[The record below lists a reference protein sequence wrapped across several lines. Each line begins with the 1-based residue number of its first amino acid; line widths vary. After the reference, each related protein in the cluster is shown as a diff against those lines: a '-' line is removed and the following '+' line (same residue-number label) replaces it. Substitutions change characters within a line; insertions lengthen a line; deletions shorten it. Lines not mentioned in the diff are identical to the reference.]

1 MNDDQVLCH
10 FCSKSSLDTSN
21 QWIFYDG
28 CDSWFHSSSV
38 KLTDDKVSR
47 LGASSTK
54 WFCNKCQK
62 FSVPSSQVEACV
74 CPHCPQEDP
83 RSFKTDKGLA
93 IHIRRIHPDIENAL
107 SQSSKKPLLDRLST
121 YKKHTRILRQIPKR
135 ARHLATQKLD
145 DCVKNNDLNAW
156 EALLLFPYKVFRIPE
171 KSKKKSKK
179 TSSNINKRVTAK
191 VADFDIRGAVKL
203 LSSNDTLA
211 DTDENSYFDLKKKHP
226 SPFRLLNF
234 PSPLSE
240 NHDCLTVC
248 ESDVQKAI
256 NSFPSGSASASL
268 CALKKKDGG
277 LRPIAVGNVFRRLTA
292 KLACHAV
299 REDVGNYFR
308 PHQVGF
314 ATFANAPK
322 NVGKVL
328 LKIDYKNAFNSVER
342 DVMLQEVSK
351 KTPSLFPFLW
361 QCYSF
366 SIDLLFGNQVIPSLV
381 GVQQGDPAGPM
392 TFSLAI
398 PPIIDELKSELNVFY
413 LDDGTLSDD
422 PEVVLS
428 DFMNIIDRS
437 QELGLQ
443 VNPMKCELYF
453 CSGEVDTNILT
464 CFQDV
469 APGIK
474 AVSKQNLSLLGA
486 PVFEEVFL
494 EFTTEKFKSLETMI
508 NRLIGL
514 PSHVAYF
521 LLKNCFAIPKL
532 TYLLRTSPAWKFP
545 EWCSALDNQLK
556 NGLESILNIQL
567 DCVQWTQAS
576 LPIKSGGLGIRK
588 ITDIALPA
596 FLASTFGEEA
606 KEIWNELNPSNI
618 PTLPTYQRN
627 WDIINIQ
634 RIIVNTFTVDSF
646 TEIARLKALQLPES
660 GAWLQAIP
668 SSHIGT
674 LMDNNSFRVCV
685 ALRIGSPVCR
695 PYNCICG
702 AQVSVDGRHGLHCG
716 KGSGRF
722 SRHNELNDILK
733 RSLSSMGMPCLLEP
747 GGPVRDDE
755 KRPDGMTLVPWSRGQ
770 HLVWDATCT
779 DTLADSHVAH
789 SAVESGYAAEAAAKR
804 KHSKYKVIK
813 ESNYFFVAF
822 AVETFGPCSKEA
834 QDLVHT
840 IGTNLNQIYGDSRSK
855 QFLTQRISLALPLP
869 WKKYFI

>member
-21 QWIFYDG
+21 QWIFCDG
-28 CDSWFHSSSV
+28 CDFWFHISCV
-38 KLTDDKVSR
+38 NLTDDKVSR

-62 FSVPSSQVEACV
+62 FSLPSSQVKACV

-93 IHIRRIHPDIENAL
+93 IHIRRIHPKIENAS

-121 YKKHTRILRQIPKR
+121 YKKHTRILRRIPKG
-135 ARHLATQKLD
+135 ARHLAAQNWMTSFEFLKNKKKGLLTSL
-145 DCVKNNDLNAW
+145 VKDNINSCSL
-156 EALLLFPYKVFRIPE
+156 PE
-171 KSKKKSKK
+171 PQKSKKI
-179 TSSNINKRVTAK
+179 SSDINKRVTAK
-191 VADFDIRGAVKL
+191 VADFHIRGAVKL
-203 LSSNDTLA
+203 FSSNDTLA
-211 DTDENSYFDLKKKHP
+211 DTDENTYFDLKNKHP
-226 SPFRLLNF
+226 SPSRLLNF

-248 ESDVQKAI
+248 ESDVQKTI
-256 NSFPSGSASASL
+256 NSFPSGSASGIDGLLSQHLKDMISKSASDAGRSLLMSITQLCNLMLAGKVNALICPILYGASL
-268 CALKKKDGG
+268 CALKTKDGG

-292 KLACHAV
+292 KLACHSV
-299 REDVGNYFR
+299 REDFGNYFR

-314 ATFANAPK
+314 ATQRGCEAAIHAVRTFANAPK

-328 LKIDYKNAFNSVER
+328 LEIDYKNAFNSVER
-342 DVMLQEVSK
+342 DVMIQEVSK

-366 SIDLLFGNQVIPSLV
+366 SADLLFGNQVIPSLV

-392 TFSLAI
+392 IFSLAI
-398 PPIIDELKSELNVFY
+398 QPIIDELKSELNVFY

-428 DFMNIIDRS
+428 DFMNLIDRS
-437 QELGLQ
+437 HELGLQ

-453 CSGEVDTNILT
+453 CSG
-464 CFQDV
+464 
-469 APGIK
+469 
-474 AVSKQNLSLLGA
+474 A
-486 PVFEEVFL
+486 PVFEEAFL

-532 TYLLRTSPAWKFP
+532 TYLLRTSPTWKFP
-545 EWCSALDNQLK
+545 EWCSDLDNQFK
-556 NGLESILNIQL
+556 N
-567 DCVQWTQAS
+567 
-576 LPIKSGGLGIRK
+576 
-588 ITDIALPA
+588 
-596 FLASTFGEEA
+596 
-606 KEIWNELNPSNI
+606 
-618 PTLPTYQRN
+618 
-627 WDIINIQ
+627 
-634 RIIVNTFTVDSF
+634 
-646 TEIARLKALQLPES
+646 EIARLKALQLPES

-674 LMDNNSFRVCV
+674 LMNNNSFRVCV
-685 ALRIGSPVCR
+685 ALRIGSSVCC

-702 AQVSVDGRHGLHCG
+702 AQVSVDGRDGLHCG

-722 SRHNELNDILK
+722 LRHNELNDILK
-733 RSLSSMGMPCLLEP
+733 HDG
-747 GGPVRDDE
+747 

-779 DTLADSHVAH
+779 NIFADSHVAH

-813 ESNYFFVAF
+813 EMTNMTSRHVEVQREIMHVYAENSHKSYSVIAKDVKSNRWTV
-822 AVETFGPCSKEA
+822 KR
-834 QDLVHT
+834 T
-840 IGTNLNQIYGDSRSK
+840 IDNFKVNQTTQEKPRSGRPK
-855 QFLTQRISLALPLP
+855 GAKD
-869 WKKYFI
+869 KKTEKKVVRCI

>member
-21 QWIFYDG
+21 QWIFCDG
-28 CDSWFHSSSV
+28 CDSWFHSSCV
-38 KLTDDKVSR
+38 NLTDDKVSR

-62 FSVPSSQVEACV
+62 FNVPSSQVETCV
-74 CPHCPQEDP
+74 CPHCPQKDP

-121 YKKHTRILRQIPKR
+121 YKKHTRILPQIPKR
-135 ARHLATQKLD
+135 ARHLAAQKLNHTLD
-145 DCVKNNDLNAW
+145 DCIKNNDLNAW
-156 EALLLFPYKVFRIPE
+156 EALLLFPYKDNINSYSLP
-171 KSKKKSKK
+171 KPQKSKK

-191 VADFDIRGAVKL
+191 VADFDIRDAVKI
-203 LSSNDTLA
+203 LSFNDTLT
-211 DTDENSYFDLKKKHP
+211 DTDENTYFDLKKKHP
-226 SPFRLLNF
+226 SPSRLLKF
-234 PSPLSE
+234 PSPPSK

-248 ESDVQKAI
+248 ESDVQKVI
-256 NSFPSGSASASL
+256 NSFPSGSASGIDGLLPQHLKDMTSKSASDAERSL
-268 CALKKKDGG
+268 LMSITQ
-277 LRPIAVGNVFRRLTA
+277 LF
-292 KLACHAV
+292 

-314 ATFANAPK
+314 ATQHRCEAAIHAVRTFANAPK

-342 DVMLQEVSK
+342 DIMLQEVSK

-361 QCYSF
+361 QCYS
-366 SIDLLFGNQVIPSLV
+366 SSTDLLFGNQVIPSL
-381 GVQQGDPAGPM
+381 VQQGDPAGPM

-398 PPIIDELKSELNVFY
+398 QPIIDELKSELNVFY

-428 DFMNIIDRS
+428 DFMNLINRS

-453 CSGEVDTNILT
+453 CSGEVDTNIFT
-464 CFQDV
+464 RFQDV

-474 AVSKQNLSLLGA
+474 AVSKKNLSLLGA
-486 PVFEEVFL
+486 PVLEKAFL
-494 EFTTEKFKSLETMI
+494 EFTTEKFK
-508 NRLIGL
+508 
-514 PSHVAYF
+514 
-521 LLKNCFAIPKL
+521 
-532 TYLLRTSPAWKFP
+532 TSPAWKFP
-545 EWCSALDNQLK
+545 EWCSAVDNPLK
-556 NGLESILNIQL
+556 N
-567 DCVQWTQAS
+567 AS

-596 FLASTFGEEA
+596 FLASTFGVHALVNLICPSLDEGTVHLEEEA

-634 RIIVNTFTVDSF
+634 QIIVNTFTVDSF
-646 TEIARLKALQLPES
+646 TEISRLKALQLPES

-716 KGSGRF
+716 KRSGRF
-722 SRHNELNDILK
+722 SRHNELNDIFK

-747 GGPVRDDE
+747 GGLVRDDG
-755 KRPDGMTLVPWSRGQ
+755 KRPDGMTLVPRSRGQ

-789 SAVESGYAAEAAAKR
+789 SAVESGYAAETAAKR

-822 AVETFGPCSKEA
+822 AVETFGPWSKEA

-840 IGTNLNQIYGDSRSK
+840 IGTNVNQISGDSRSK
-855 QFLTQRISLALPLP
+855 PFLTQRISLA
-869 WKKYFI
+869 I